1 MPKKCPRLQIRLKHA
16 IILKGLVLVKYFKL
30 MFSKIIKITISTSFV
45 FLANQSF
52 NPVKADGCG
61 IGESHL
67 RELGVNKAKAMAR
80 KRLGIREIEEEEKE
94 EKL

>member
-1 MPKKCPRLQIRLKHA
+1 
-16 IILKGLVLVKYFKL
+16 
-30 MFSKIIKITISTSFV
+30 MFSKIIKVTISTSFI
-45 FLANQSF
+45 FLVNQSF
-52 NPVKADGCG
+52 SPVKADGCG

-80 KRLGIREIEEEEKE
+80 KRLGIRELEEEEEKE